1 MNLLKEE
8 NKFWQRH
15 FRIEK
20 LEDIPQAW
28 TGYKSIDSDNDDE
41 FFYFFTLRVSSILE
55 IHLKET
61 LVTDEGIKHISKL
74 KDLETL
80 YLRNH
85 SKITKSSIPFFNEMR
100 SLQSLNITKTEITL
114 SDLSACLNNQS
125 LKEVF
130 LDSDNDEESILE
142 MGLILKERMP
152 ACSIYLNTSF
162 TTDVFDHPIAPIF

>member
-8 NKFWQRH
+8 KKFWKRH

-20 LEDIPQAW
+20 LDAIPPSW
-28 TGYKSIDSDNDDE
+28 SGYKSIDSENDDD

-55 IHLKET
+55 IHLKDT
-61 LVTDEGIKHISKL
+61 LVTDEGVKHIAKL

-80 YLRNH
+80 YLRSH
-85 SKITKSSIPFFNEMR
+85 SKITKASIPFFNEMV

-114 SDLSACLNNQS
+114 TDLCENLNNQS

-130 LDSDNDEESILE
+130 LDSEHDEESILE
-142 MGLILKERMP
+142 MAIILKERMP
-152 ACSIYLNTSF
+152 DCNFYLNSSSA
-162 TTDVFDHPIAPIF
+162 TDVFGNPIKPIC